1 VVRGGAGHGRDA
13 CVFDDA
19 RIAMGFGSIELV
31 PGMKG
36 GGGGAADVASSQR
49 SGSLLGGNFAWVFET
64 KLRDEMFA
72 AEKARWDEAEKVAGD
87 LVANALI
94 LPMLKQLRR
103 SPWGEN
109 SVFSGGIGEK
119 TFGPEFDRQIAER
132 LAQSPKMGIK
142 TALAKRLTNKTELD
156 VHG

>member
-1 VVRGGAGHGRDA
+1 
-13 CVFDDA
+13 
-19 RIAMGFGSIELV
+19 
-31 PGMKG
+31 MKEM
-36 GGGGAADVASSQR
+36 GGGASNPR
-49 SGSLLGGNFAWVFET
+49 TGSLGGSFSKVFNS
-64 KLRDEMFA
+64 KLKEGNVPTAEQARQA
-72 AEKARWDEAEKVAGD
+72 KAEKAAGD